1 MKENFVMRAFSVLLA
16 ILLVSMVMVPAVS
29 ARATHVM
36 PEPVG
41 IDVSD
46 DELREMI
53 KKVIKW
59 KKSHFL
65 S

>member
-1 MKENFVMRAFSVLLA
+1 MLLA
-16 ILLVSMVMVPAVS
+16 MMLVSMGVVSAVS

-53 KKVIKW
+53 KKGIKW
-59 KKSHFL
+59 KKSHIL